1 MTVKEIADKLQMKV
15 VAGDGSAEVK
25 GFYACDLLSWVISHA
40 DTGNMWLTIMNNL
53 NVVAVASLTEIS
65 CVVIA
70 EGVEIDEAVITRAK
84 EKEITLVS
92 SSLPAAEIILKAYE
106 LMK

>member
-1 MTVKEIADKLQMKV
+1 MTVNEIADKLKMKV
-15 VAGDGSAEVK
+15 LAGDGNTQVK

-40 DTGNMWLTIMNNL
+40 QTGNMWLTIMNNL
-53 NVVAVASLTEIS
+53 NVIAVASLTDIA
-65 CVVIA
+65 CVVVA
-70 EGVEIDEAVITRAK
+70 EGVEIDEAVINRAR

-92 SSLPAAEIILKAYE
+92 SELPAAEIILKAYE

>member
-1 MTVKEIADKLQMKV
+1 
-15 VAGDGSAEVK
+15 
-25 GFYACDLLSWVISHA
+25 
-40 DTGNMWLTIMNNL
+40 
-53 NVVAVASLTEIS
+53 VAVASLTEIS